1 VGVIYGIFSQLQGD
15 RGGFYG
21 DSSNFFGF

>member
-1 VGVIYGIFSQLQGD
+1 VIYGIFSQLQGD

-21 DSSNFFGF
+21 DSFNFFGF

>member
-1 VGVIYGIFSQLQGD
+1 VIYGIFSHLQGD

-21 DSSNFFGF
+21 DSFNFFGF